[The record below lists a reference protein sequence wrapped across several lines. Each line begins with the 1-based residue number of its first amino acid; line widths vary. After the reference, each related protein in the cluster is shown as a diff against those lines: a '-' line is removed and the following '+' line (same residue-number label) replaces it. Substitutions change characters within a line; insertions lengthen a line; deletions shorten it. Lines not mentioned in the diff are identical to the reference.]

1 MWSIA
6 RPGTGARIAHRA
18 WLATLFG
25 VAAIAVL
32 VTPATAQRRPLIV
45 RSVSFQGN
53 NGVDPEF
60 LAASIATTQS
70 AFFQRN
76 AIARSLTFGALG
88 EPREFNQL
96 EFVKDVY
103 RLRIAFKSSG
113 YPNVV
118 IDTLVRRTQDA
129 IDITFRITEGEP
141 VRLHSLEIVGLDSV
155 VQAAQVRL
163 DLPIA
168 PGDIASDYRLHEARD
183 TIEGRLRNR
192 GYATATVVYLEQDH
206 AATENARFEVHTG
219 RYSRFGPISVAPDPG
234 VDTALV
240 ASLMA
245 TRPGSEYRETDILL
259 SQRNL
264 YTSDLFRTVA
274 IDTAITGATVAIA
287 VRVTPSLGHRAKASA
302 GYGTDDCFRV
312 GAGWTSRNFPGSG
325 LVFDVTG
332 QLSKIG
338 VGNPLGLGFEHN
350 VCGELANDSVG
361 SRVANYGLNASLRR
375 NAFLSPNNSAV
386 LSVFATQHSEFEV
399 YLRQEIGASFS
410 ITRTTAAN
418 VPITLAYRIAD
429 GTTTANPA
437 SFCAFFNTCDPAA
450 IAALQQRRLQGTL
463 TLSILRQH
471 INNPFDPSRG
481 SILSASVTTSSRFL
495 GSSATQQFT
504 RFIGD
509 ASGFVPIV
517 RNVVLAGHFRA
528 GVIVA
533 PTIALGADNGN
544 FVPPDQRFYAGGA
557 NDVRG
562 YDQNQLGPVVYVVPA
577 DSVHADPAIP
587 GNPLVFNSSATRVAP
602 TGGTK
607 VAIGNLE
614 IRFPTPLFAGRLK
627 AAVFVDGGMLSTDG
641 ETSPVRITPGF
652 GLRYTSPLG
661 AIRFD
666 AAYNEYP
673 LQSGRLYS
681 ISTDGSLT
689 KLQENFLR
697 QQSPHLTF
705 HFSIGQ
711 AF

>member
-1 MWSIA
+1 MRSIA
-6 RPGTGARIAHRA
+6 SPGNGVSVTKPR
-18 WLATLFG
+18 WPATLLG
-25 VAAIAVL
+25 VVALAIS
-32 VTPATAQRRPLIV
+32 VTPVRAQVRPLIV

-76 AIARSLTFGALG
+76 AIARAITFGALG
-88 EPREFNQL
+88 DPREFNQL
-96 EFVKDVY
+96 EFIKDVY
-103 RLRIAFKSSG
+103 RLRIAFKWSG

-118 IDTLVRRTQDA
+118 IDTVLKRTGDA
-129 IDITFRITEGEP
+129 IDITFRISEGEP
-141 VRLHSLEIVGLDSV
+141 VRLRTLDIVGLDSV
-155 VQAAQVRL
+155 AQAWQIRQ

-168 PGDIASDYRLHEARD
+168 PGDIASSYRLDDARD

-192 GYATATVVYLEQDH
+192 GYPTASVTYVERGHVATD
-206 AATENARFEVHTG
+206 NAHFEVHTG
-219 RYSRFGPISVAPDPG
+219 RYSRFGPISVAPDSG

-245 TRPGSEYRETDILL
+245 TRPGNEYRENDILR

-274 IDTAITGATVAIA
+274 IDTAIADATVPIV
-287 VRVTPSLGHRAKASA
+287 VRVTPSLAHRAKASV

-312 GAGWTSRNFPGSG
+312 GAGWTARNFPSSG
-325 LVFDVTG
+325 LVFAVTG

-338 VGNPLGLGFEHN
+338 VGDPLGLGFQHN
-350 VCGELANDSVG
+350 VCSELVNDSVG
-361 SRVANYGLNASLRR
+361 SRVTNYGLNASLRR

-386 LSVFATQHSEFEV
+386 FSVFGTQHSEFEV
-399 YLRQEIGASFS
+399 YLRQEVGASFS
-410 ITRTTAAN
+410 ITHTTASN

-429 GTTTANPA
+429 GTTSANAA

-463 TLSILRQH
+463 TLSILRQRV
-471 INNPFDPSRG
+471 NNPLDPLRG

-495 GSSATQQFT
+495 GSSSTQQFT
-504 RFIGD
+504 RVIGD
-509 ASGFVPIV
+509 ASEFVPIA
-517 RNVVLAGHFRA
+517 RNIVLAAHVRG
-528 GVIVA
+528 GLIVA
-533 PTIALGADNGN
+533 PTIALGSENGN

-562 YDQNQLGPVVYVVPA
+562 YDQNELGPVVYVVPA
-577 DSVHADPAIP
+577 DSVHSLSTPSF
-587 GNPLVFNSSATRVAP
+587 NPSATRVAP
-602 TGGTK
+602 TGGTR

-627 AAVFVDGGMLSTDG
+627 AAVFVDAGTLSNDG
-641 ETSPVRITPGF
+641 EPSPVRITPGF
-652 GLRYTSPLG
+652 GLRYSSPLG

-666 AAYNEYP
+666 VAYNEYP
-673 LQSGRLYS
+673 LQSGRLYV
-681 ISTDGSLT
+681 ISTNGSLT
-689 KLQENFLR
+689 KLQDNFLR
-697 QQSPHLTF
+697 QQSPHLTL